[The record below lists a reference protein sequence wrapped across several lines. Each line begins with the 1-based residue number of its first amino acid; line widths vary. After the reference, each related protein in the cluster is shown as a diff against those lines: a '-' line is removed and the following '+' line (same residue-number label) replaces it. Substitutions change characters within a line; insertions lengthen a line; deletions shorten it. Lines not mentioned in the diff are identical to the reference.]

1 MSFFND
7 FNLNPTI
14 LIMMAPKHLYFCYES
29 DDRMELKH
37 GCGSDSLPKMLIS
50 AFFSGA
56 VLEHLTD
63 HKDSNML
70 LNFWIN
76 GQAFIVSFCFSK
88 VQ

>member
-1 MSFFND
+1 
-7 FNLNPTI
+7 
-14 LIMMAPKHLYFCYES
+14 MMAPKHLYFCYES

-37 GCGSDSLPKMLIS
+37 GCVSDSLSKMLIS
-50 AFFSGA
+50 AIFFSGA

-76 GQAFIVSFCFSK
+76 GQAFINLFQKFNNMSGYRDISLQSWSPK
-88 VQ
+88 